1 MSTNLQKNIIKLASD
16 GLSNTTIASTLNV
29 SPSYV
34 SEVCSTNSEV
44 IFEANRGKTVDALGR
59 DDKWDKLEDMA
70 LDKMSNL
77 LESDNEIKPELLLKV
92 LNSSNMA
99 KRKVSNIGGEGAM
112 GQMVTL
118 LSLPPYMLAAME
130 YQGEVLNRNNQ
141 IIEANGVELE
151 TISPDEL
158 NKMLVDK
165 KGRNV

>member
-1 MSTNLQKNIIKLASD
+1 
-16 GLSNTTIASTLNV
+16 
-29 SPSYV
+29 
-34 SEVCSTNSEV
+34 
-44 IFEANRGKTVDALGR
+44 
-59 DDKWDKLEDMA
+59 MA

-99 KRKVSNIGGEGAM
+99 KRKVSNIGGEGSM